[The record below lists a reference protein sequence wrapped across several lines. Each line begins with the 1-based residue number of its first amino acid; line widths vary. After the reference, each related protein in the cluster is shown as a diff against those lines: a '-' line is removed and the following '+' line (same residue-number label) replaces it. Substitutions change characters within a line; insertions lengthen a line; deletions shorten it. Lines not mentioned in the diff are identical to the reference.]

1 MSDSNRAADPNR
13 RLAERLHG
21 IAGPSM
27 AVIIGNMIQEMIFE
41 LQIRE
46 SQGCSV
52 SNPITLTD
60 AEREAIER
68 ACRVIASTLPY
79 GSQQGAEDYQTLRG
93 LLERLSPPAT

>member
-1 MSDSNRAADPNR
+1 MSDPNT

-21 IAGPSM
+21 IADPSM

-46 SQGCSV
+46 SQGCAGSI
-52 SNPITLTD
+52 PITLAD

-68 ACRVIASTLPY
+68 ACRLIASTMPY
-79 GSQQGAEDYQTLRG
+79 EGRRGAEDYQALRG
-93 LLERLSPPAT
+93 LLERTK

>member
-1 MSDSNRAADPNR
+1 MSDPNT

-46 SQGCSV
+46 SQDCSG
-52 SNPITLTD
+52 SIPFTLTD
-60 AEREAIER
+60 AEREVVER
-68 ACRVIASTLPY
+68 ACRWIATTMPY
-79 GSQQGAEDYQTLRG
+79 ESQQGAEDYQTLRG
-93 LLERLSPPAT
+93 LLDRLK

>member
-1 MSDSNRAADPNR
+1 MSDPNT

-46 SQGCSV
+46 SQDCSG
-52 SNPITLTD
+52 SIPITLTD

-68 ACRVIASTLPY
+68 ARRVIAATMPY
-79 GSQQGAEDYQTLRG
+79 ESQQGAEDYQTLRG
-93 LLERLSPPAT
+93 LLERTK